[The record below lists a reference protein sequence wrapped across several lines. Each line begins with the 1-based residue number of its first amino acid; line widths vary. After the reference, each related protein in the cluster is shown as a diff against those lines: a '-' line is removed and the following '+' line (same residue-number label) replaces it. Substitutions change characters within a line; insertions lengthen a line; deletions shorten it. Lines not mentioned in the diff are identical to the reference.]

1 MRQDTRR
8 PGGNELEMVRRALRE
23 DMGTIRAILSECGLP
38 ADDFTDGDVTFLLAE
53 SGGTVIGTIGLE
65 SYPPRGLLRSAA
77 VLPAFRER
85 GVGAQLVD
93 ALVREARGRSISEL
107 VLLTVTAEK
116 FFGRM
121 GFSRIERG
129 ALDGPILTSRQF
141 TGTTCSSATV
151 MRLALG

>member
-1 MRQDTRR
+1 M
-8 PGGNELEMVRRALRE
+8 EAVRHALRE

-38 ADDFTDGDVTFLLAE
+38 TDDFADGDVTFLLAE
-53 SGGTVIGTIGLE
+53 SGGTIVGTIGLE

-77 VLPAFRER
+77 VLPAFRDR
-85 GVGAQLVD
+85 GIGVLLVD
-93 ALVREARGRSISEL
+93 ALVREARERSISEL
-107 VLLTVTAEK
+107 VLLTTTAEK

-129 ALDGPILTSRQF
+129 TLDGPILTSRQF
-141 TGTTCSSATV
+141 TGTTCSSAAV